1 MAFRFDRQWR
11 SLHDPLETKRN
22 VDQCLT
28 PNAQGF
34 SSRLRPSRLNEMLSL
49 HAVVVRLVAVLLLAV
64 AFGTSVFEEFIPEYH
79 DGDSTSAVTN
89 SSGPGDAPRSSGHA
103 PDATH
108 VCHCVHAH
116 ALSFVET
123 PIIGSWWRSGSDAMY
138 DNATS
143 PRSPALPHH
152 LRPPIA

>member
-1 MAFRFDRQWR
+1 
-11 SLHDPLETKRN
+11 
-22 VDQCLT
+22 
-28 PNAQGF
+28 
-34 SSRLRPSRLNEMLSL
+34 MLSL
-49 HAVVVRLVAVLLLAV
+49 RTIAVRLAAVLILAV

-79 DGDSTSAVTN
+79 DGDAASVTWGESSA
-89 SSGPGDAPRSSGHA
+89 PGDAPTAPSHP

-123 PIIGSWWRSGSDAMY
+123 PVISQWWRRGSDAEY
-138 DNATS
+138 GNATS
-143 PRSPALPHH
+143 PRSPVLPHH

>member
-1 MAFRFDRQWR
+1 MLA
-11 SLHDPLETKRN
+11 
-22 VDQCLT
+22 
-28 PNAQGF
+28 
-34 SSRLRPSRLNEMLSL
+34 LRTI
-49 HAVVVRLVAVLLLAV
+49 AVRLAAVLTLAV

-79 DGDSTSAVTN
+79 DGDAAVVALAD
-89 SSGPGDAPRSSGHA
+89 SPGPGDAPRSSGHP

-123 PIIGSWWRSGSDAMY
+123 PAMSSWWRSGSDAMY
-138 DNATS
+138 DYATS

>member
-1 MAFRFDRQWR
+1 MKSRY
-11 SLHDPLETKRN
+11 S
-22 VDQCLT
+22 
-28 PNAQGF
+28 GF
-34 SSRLRPSRLNEMLSL
+34 TSRARPSRLNEMLSL
-49 HAVVVRLVAVLLLAV
+49 RSIVVRISAVLFLAA
-64 AFGTSVFEEFIPEYH
+64 AFGTSVLEEFIPEYH
-79 DGDSTSAVTN
+79 DGDAASVILTDST
-89 SSGPGDAPRSSGHA
+89 GPGDAPRPSGHP

-123 PIIGSWWRSGSDAMY
+123 PLINQWWRRGTDAAFG
-138 DNATS
+138 DATY

>member
-1 MAFRFDRQWR
+1 
-11 SLHDPLETKRN
+11 
-22 VDQCLT
+22 
-28 PNAQGF
+28 
-34 SSRLRPSRLNEMLSL
+34 MLSL
-49 HAVVVRLVAVLLLAV
+49 RTIAVRLAAVLILAA

-79 DGDSTSAVTN
+79 DGDAASAVTN
-89 SSGPGDAPRSSGHA
+89 SSGPGDTPRPSDHA

-123 PIIGSWWRSGSDAMY
+123 PVISSWCRRGSEAMY

>member
-1 MAFRFDRQWR
+1 MLA
-11 SLHDPLETKRN
+11 
-22 VDQCLT
+22 
-28 PNAQGF
+28 
-34 SSRLRPSRLNEMLSL
+34 LRTI
-49 HAVVVRLVAVLLLAV
+49 AVRLAAVLILAV

-79 DGDSTSAVTN
+79 DGDAAVVTLAD

-116 ALSFVET
+116 ALSFIET
-123 PIIGSWWRSGSDAMY
+123 PVTSSWWRRGSDAMY
-138 DNATS
+138 DSARS

>member
-1 MAFRFDRQWR
+1 MLA
-11 SLHDPLETKRN
+11 
-22 VDQCLT
+22 
-28 PNAQGF
+28 
-34 SSRLRPSRLNEMLSL
+34 LR
-49 HAVVVRLVAVLLLAV
+49 AITVRLAAVLILAV

-79 DGDSTSAVTN
+79 DGDAAVVTLAD
-89 SSGPGDAPRSSGHA
+89 SSGPDGSPRPSGHQ

-123 PIIGSWWRSGSDAMY
+123 PAINAWWRRESDAAY
-138 DNATS
+138 GNATY